1 MPHDPANARH
11 ETVLDITAQQIAR
24 VYAQALLGAAESA
37 GQLDEVVEA
46 VDSLVHDVLQPH
58 PGLERLLTS
67 ALISGEEKEGT
78 LERVFGGRASQVVL
92 SFLKVLGR
100 HGRLDLLR
108 DVRRELR
115 AAYNKRHNQIDVEI
129 RVARDLADTTRQEL
143 QQTLAARFGA
153 KPIMNVKVDPS
164 LIAGVVIRVGDTV
177 YDASV
182 ATRFRRAQDAM
193 VQNAVDMIQ
202 AKREQLLVIGTNE
215 RSLDQ

>member
-1 MPHDPANARH
+1 MQVDPTKIRH
-11 ETVLDITAQQIAR
+11 ETVLDVTSQQIAR

-37 GQLDEVVEA
+37 GQLDDVVEA
-46 VDSLVHDVLQPH
+46 VDSLVQDVLEPH
-58 PGLERLLTS
+58 PGLERMLTS
-67 ALISGEEKEGT
+67 ARVSAEDKEGT
-78 LERVFGGRASQVVL
+78 LDRVFGGSTSQVVL

-100 HGRLDLLR
+100 HGRLNLLR

-115 AAYNKRHNQIDVEI
+115 EAYNKRRNRVDVEI
-129 RVARDLADTTRQEL
+129 RVARELSDATRAEL

-153 KPIMNVKVDPS
+153 EPIMNVRVDPA

-193 VQNAVDMIQ
+193 VKHAVEMIQ
-202 AKREQLLVIGTNE
+202 TKREQLLVT
-215 RSLDQ
+215 SQ